1 MSPAGPLALT
11 SNLISLER
19 GSDELLLLNSFHM
32 RPLYVARGKEQVKRV
47 LAGAAPGLT
56 LSGLKSAFPRDTDLI
71 QLLRDYHILIDAAG
85 EKERFDRSE
94 IEAAVASP
102 RQRARMTA
110 YLLVT
115 ESCNLGCIYCL
126 NGTGTYQKDTPSMM
140 SPAVAIQSVTACLE
154 QISPEGQVEVAF
166 FGGEPLLQ
174 WPLIKEIIR
183 RCEEELKPRYSD
195 KKIVYHL
202 TSNLTICP
210 PDLIEQIQKHN
221 ITVMSDI
228 DGPPEIH
235 DRCRP
240 YRHGGPSHAQT
251 AKTIRRL
258 VDAGI
263 AVSLRATLISL
274 NQDHIMDIAAH
285 HKVLGGSNSAFV
297 PVCPVN
303 SDRKFLAD
311 ELLPDP
317 DKIIAGLV
325 EVYHSG
331 LWDKQ
336 NLFPFNQY
344 LSKLRP
350 GTRQVVS
357 CAAPSGTMPVIRVNG
372 DVYVCIYLVGQE
384 KYRFGTVW
392 GTWDSDML
400 AAMMTTL
407 HVDNLENCCV
417 CPWRYAC
424 GGGCPL
430 MKLARLD
437 GVERSPKAAEYG
449 RKIGCDFTKAV
460 LSELLWDVADE
471 VRTSVAGGQPQLT
484 PSSPERARFC

>member
-1 MSPAGPLALT
+1 
-11 SNLISLER
+11 
-19 GSDELLLLNSFHM
+19 M

-47 LAGAAPGLT
+47 LTGMAPGLT
-56 LSGLKSAFPRDTDLI
+56 LEGLKSLFPRDADLI
-71 QLLRDYHILIDAAG
+71 QLLRDYHILIDAAA
-85 EKERFDRSE
+85 EKEGFDQSE
-94 IEAAVASP
+94 IEAAVANP
-102 RQRARMTA
+102 RQKPRMTV

-126 NGTGTYQKDTPSMM
+126 NGTGTYQKDTLSRM

-154 QISPEGQVEVAF
+154 QIGPQGTVEVAF

-183 RCEEELKPRYSD
+183 RCEEDLKPRYDD

-210 PDLIEQIQKHN
+210 PDLVEQIQRHN
-221 ITVMSDI
+221 ITVMSDV

-240 YRHGGPSHAQT
+240 YRSGVPSHAQT

-258 VDAGI
+258 VAAGI
-263 AVSLRATLISL
+263 AVSLRATLTSL
-274 NQDHIMDIAAH
+274 NQDHIRDIAAH
-285 HKVLGGSNSAFV
+285 HRGLGGSNSALV

-303 SDRKFLAD
+303 SDRKFLED

-325 EVYHSG
+325 EVFHSG
-331 LWDKQ
+331 IWDKQ
-336 NLFPFNQY
+336 HLFPFNQY

-350 GTRQVVS
+350 GGRQVVS

-372 DVYVCIYLVGQE
+372 DVYMCIYLVGQE
-384 KYRFGTVW
+384 KYRFGNVW
-392 GTWDSDML
+392 GAWDREML
-400 AAMMTTL
+400 AATMTAL
-407 HVDNLENCCV
+407 HVDNLEKCCV

-437 GVERSPKAAEYG
+437 GVERSPKTAEYG

-471 VRTSVAGGQPQLT
+471 VRTSAAGGQPQPT
-484 PSSPERARFC
+484 SPPPERALFC